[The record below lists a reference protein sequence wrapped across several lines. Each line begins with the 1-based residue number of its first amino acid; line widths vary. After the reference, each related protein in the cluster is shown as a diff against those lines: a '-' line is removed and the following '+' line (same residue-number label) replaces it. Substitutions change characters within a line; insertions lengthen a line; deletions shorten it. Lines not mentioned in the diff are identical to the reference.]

1 MCSTF
6 QPFRRQPP
14 LTPWHRFH
22 TLPLS
27 LPGLQDLLVPV
38 WASPSVGRLA
48 AFQAES
54 RSSSCGLVVRLP
66 LLLTPPC
73 GDAITVDYRPESACR
88 KWTSTTP
95 IEHTYG
101 RTGSC
106 LRSKQREPLA
116 LHPLWFPDAG
126 PRLSRQQRAS
136 AARGQSSPIPSR
148 SGDSFSIS
156 SRPARPHRDSTLL
169 LWVDS
174 PPSRSHARQILV
186 SAQV

>member
-14 LTPWHRFH
+14 LTPWHRFD

-48 AFQAES
+48 ALQAES

-73 GDAITVDYRPESACR
+73 GDAITVDYRPESACL

-95 IEHTYG
+95 IAHTYG
-101 RTGSC
+101 RTDSRSEGTARAPCAAPAVVPRCGS
-106 LRSKQREPLA
+106 SSEPA
-116 LHPLWFPDAG
+116 
-126 PRLSRQQRAS
+126 
-136 AARGQSSPIPSR
+136 AARKRCERPVITDPQQISR
-148 SGDSFSIS
+148 I
-156 SRPARPHRDSTLL
+156 LL
-169 LWVDS
+169 HLIKTGAA
-174 PPSRSHARQILV
+174 PPGLDAASLG
-186 SAQV
+186 

>member
-73 GDAITVDYRPESACR
+73 GDAITVDYRPESACL

-95 IEHTYG
+95 IAHTYG
-101 RTGSC
+101 RTGS
-106 LRSKQREPLA
+106 RSKTCESPLTCSRCHKPMKVLA
-116 LHPLWFPDAG
+116 VITDA
-126 PRLSRQQRAS
+126 QQVLKILRHLVKIDKPPPGLDPAS
-136 AARGQSSPIPSR
+136 
-148 SGDSFSIS
+148 
-156 SRPARPHRDSTLL
+156 LN
-169 LWVDS
+169 
-174 PPSRSHARQILV
+174 
-186 SAQV
+186 